1 MRISDSLVERH
12 RAFWDRSAVSRP
24 LCDFFAGG
32 VFSLAV
38 FRGGLC
44 EGLLEP
50 EMIAPEAWEEFY
62 RLIGFA
68 APMQGDLVEAVYP
81 FAAIPWM
88 EGIMGCPIKVSLS
101 SNSIG
106 ADPCLEDLSDLDA
119 VEAAALDPD
128 NPWLVKLLEFQRFLV
143 DAFGAE
149 HPVGLPIMRGPVDLV
164 TAMLG
169 GARAVL
175 EFYDHPKEM
184 ERLVRICADVWLQT
198 ARAQIDLLPVFQG
211 GYFNYRVIWTP
222 GPSPALQEDN
232 AALLSPTLYRQFIFP
247 QDERI
252 LASFTHPFFHT
263 HTATMHIVLDDLLSC
278 SYVKAIDS
286 CWDPV
291 PFGPPVEELIPMYHK
306 IQEAGK
312 SLYILAVG
320 CPDEEALLLLRQELS
335 PRGLCIFFEAP
346 DEPTGRRMAGVLEGA
361 WGE

>member
-1 MRISDSLVERH
+1 
-12 RAFWDRSAVSRP
+12 
-24 LCDFFAGG
+24 LCDFFSGG

-38 FRGGLC
+38 FHDGLC

-50 EMIAPEAWEEFY
+50 QMIVPEAWDEFY
-62 RLIGFA
+62 RLVGFL
-68 APMQGDLVEAVYP
+68 APMQGDLVETVYP

-101 SNSIG
+101 SDSIG
-106 ADPCLEDLSDLDA
+106 ADPCLEDLSGLDA

-143 DAFGAE
+143 EAFGTI

-169 GARAVL
+169 GARAIL

-198 ARAQIDLLPVFQG
+198 ARAQIELLPTFQG

-222 GPSPALQEDN
+222 GPSPVLQEDN
-232 AALLSPTLYRQFIFP
+232 AALLSPTLYREFIFP

-263 HTATMHIVLDDLLSC
+263 HTASMHIVLDALLSC
-278 SYVKAIDS
+278 PHVKAIDS
-286 CWDPV
+286 CWDPL
-291 PFGPPVEELIPMYHK
+291 PFGPPVKELIPMYQK
-306 IQEAGK
+306 IQQAGK
-312 SLYILAVG
+312 SLYVLAIG
-320 CPDEEALLLLRQELS
+320 CPDEQELLLLREELS
-335 PRGLCIFFEAP
+335 PRGLCIFIEAA
-346 DEPTGRRMAGVLEGA
+346 DESTGRRNTRVLVESWEERPAGAGTQNAVL
-361 WGE
+361 